1 MSLKVLQ
8 VLIDSGSVGLT
19 ETEIKEE
26 TKFKLTKIKIH
37 LGKLRRQ
44 GKIYLNIAQAKWR
57 LIKYQ
62 TKEEKDYNETMMWC
76 AG

>member
-8 VLIDSGSVGLT
+8 VLIESGSVGLT

-26 TKFKLTKIKIH
+26 TKFKITKIKRH
-37 LGKLRRQ
+37 LGKLRRE
-44 GKIYLNIAQAKWR
+44 GKIYFIIAQAKWR
-57 LIKYQ
+57 IMKYQ
-62 TKEEKDYNETMMWC
+62 TKEERDYNKTMMWC